1 MRAAP
6 SGVTAGEIPFGV
18 LGRPHGISGELI
30 LRPYNPGGLGIDSV
44 PLPLVVTLGHSGDF
58 MSLAIVSARRFA
70 DGFFVKFQGVASRE
84 DAVSLTG
91 RELRIPREALPP
103 LGNTEFYVED
113 LVGCVVQDVQG
124 KILGTV
130 SGIFWNGA
138 QDIMSLNGDE
148 RLIPVVP
155 HFIVSVDPSKKIATV
170 NLHEYE

>member
-6 SGVTAGEIPFGV
+6 SGVSVGELPFGA

-30 LRPYNPGGLGIDSV
+30 LRPYNSGGLGIESV
-44 PLPLVVTLGHSGDF
+44 PLPLTVTLVQSGDF
-58 MSLAIVSARRFA
+58 MSFTIVSARRYA
-70 DGFFVKFQGVASRE
+70 DGFLVKFQGVTSRE
-84 DAVSLTG
+84 GAASLTG
-91 RELRIPREALPP
+91 RQLRIPRTAFPP
-103 LGNTEFYVED
+103 LGDVEFYVED

-138 QDIMSLNGDE
+138 QDVMSLNDDE

-170 NLHEYE
+170 NLHE